1 MKLIDLQ
8 EKVVTKNN
16 IHFHIIPTKKFKTV
30 NFVMKCKAPLD
41 RSTITKRAL
50 LPFILQKG
58 TKSYPSEKKL
68 MNRLDELYG
77 ASLYIEGAKKGNNH
91 IISFRLEVANENYL
105 PTETPILQQAIS
117 LFQEIIFSPRIENSR
132 FIETVVEREKQTLE
146 NKIKAIFDNKLVY
159 ANNRLIEEMCNNE
172 RFQIHK
178 DGYIEDLP
186 KINGQNLFEYYQQLL
201 KEDRMDLYVLGDFD
215 IKNMENLLIDS
226 FSRES
231 EQPEL
236 TNTVNETPIITE
248 LKEVKETQ
256 PVQQAKLH
264 IGYRTNCTYKD
275 DDYFALQ
282 VFNGIFGGFP
292 SSKLFVNVRE
302 KHSLAYYAASRIES
316 HKGLLIVYSGIAP
329 EDEKKAREI
338 IDLQLE
344 AMKKGDFTEEQ
355 VNSTKELII
364 SELKETLDSSYGIP
378 ELLYQQVIGEKEVPP
393 HQYMERINKVTK
405 EDVVKIANKI
415 TPDTVFLLTNDG
427 SEKVE
432 TSSV

>member
-1 MKLIDLQ
+1 
-8 EKVVTKNN
+8 
-16 IHFHIIPTKKFKTV
+16 
-30 NFVMKCKAPLD
+30 
-41 RSTITKRAL
+41 
-50 LPFILQKG
+50 
-58 TKSYPSEKKL
+58 

-236 TNTVNETPIITE
+236 TNTVNETPTITE

-329 EDEKKAREI
+329 EDEKKA
-338 IDLQLE
+338 LKL
-344 AMKKGDFTEEQ
+344 
-355 VNSTKELII
+355 LI
-364 SELKETLDSSYGIP
+364 SNLK
-378 ELLYQQVIGEKEVPP
+378 
-393 HQYMERINKVTK
+393 R
-405 EDVVKIANKI
+405 
-415 TPDTVFLLTNDG
+415 
-427 SEKVE
+427 
-432 TSSV
+432 